1 MAVLPAVASLC
12 ASGRTRALRERLAA
26 LVHGLFPPT
35 CYLCLDP
42 GQPPAL
48 DLCLACEQELPWL
61 GCCCAVCAMPTPQA
75 VERCARCDAAPH
87 LFDAA
92 CVACRYEY
100 PVIELIHRM
109 KYRGE
114 LALARVLG
122 TVLGHRLVTRVGP
135 RPELVIPVPLHV
147 ARERERGFNQA
158 RELARYAVRELGLPL
173 ADGLVRRLRVTAE
186 QAALPA
192 AERQANLRGAFVA
205 GAEVAGR
212 NVAIV
217 DDVLTTGA
225 TADALAAA
233 LFAAGAHRV
242 EVWAVARAI
251 GYPPAPA
258 VQSYR

>member
-1 MAVLPAVASLC
+1 MATLPAEAVLRAP
-12 ASGRTRALRERLAA
+12 GRTRVLRERLAA

-35 CYLCLDP
+35 CYLCLEP

-61 GCCCAVCAMPTPQA
+61 GCCCAACAMPTA
-75 VERCARCDAAPH
+75 VAVDRCERCRAAPH
-87 LFDAA
+87 VFDAA
-92 CVACRYEY
+92 CVACRYEF
-100 PVIELIHRM
+100 PVVELIHRM

-122 TVLGHRLVTRVGP
+122 TVLGHRLVTRAGP
-135 RPELVIPVPLHV
+135 RPDLVIPVPLHA

-158 RELARYAVRELGLPL
+158 RELSRYAAREVGLPL
-173 ADGLVRRLRVTAE
+173 GDRLVRRLRATAE

-192 AERQANLRGAFVA
+192 GQRRANLHGAFVA
-205 GAEVAGR
+205 GPEVAGR

-225 TADALAAA
+225 TADALAQA

-242 EVWAVARAI
+242 EVWAVARAT
-251 GYPPAPA
+251 GEQPLTPA
-258 VQSYR
+258 QSYR